1 MKLPWA
7 ARDDGR
13 PSALR
18 DPRLWAGP
26 AAIGAA
32 GLAWYASDSLRHR
45 REEAFGYELIE
56 GLDVGSPDYR
66 RAAEA
71 LTGFPISEGSEAE
84 PLINGDRIFPA
95 LLETIRGAERTLC
108 LETYVYWTGE
118 IAEEVAAAVCERAEA
133 GVQCKVLVDAVGALK
148 METDLLKRMG
158 SAGATVVKFRP
169 PRPYAMRRLTNRT
182 HRRLLIA
189 DGRAGMTGGV
199 GIARE
204 WEGDAKGPD
213 EWRDTHLLVRGPVVR
228 GLTGAFAEHWLEAT
242 GEVLAGEGFLPD
254 LDPIPGGVPIQAV
267 RSNAGIGDTNAEAI
281 YYLAIASA
289 RRRLDLAAAYFV
301 PRPAF
306 IQALCEAADRGVEVR
321 VVVPGSYI
329 DKSLVRTAGRAAYDE
344 LLDGGV
350 QVFEYL
356 PTMFHAKTL
365 AVDGQ
370 WATVGTVNFDNRSFQ
385 LHDEITL
392 GVWSEDFATLLG
404 ESFDADVASS
414 EEIEPHRWEQRTT
427 RQRLTE
433 GVTKFARREL

>member
-1 MKLPWA
+1 MRAPLL
-7 ARDDGR
+7 ARDRR
-13 PSALR
+13 PSPLR
-18 DPRLWAGP
+18 DPRFWVGP
-26 AAIGAA
+26 AALGAA

-45 REEAFGYELIE
+45 REEAFGYELIN
-56 GLDVGSPDYR
+56 GLDVGSPNYR

-71 LTGFPISEGSEAE
+71 LTGSPISEGTEVE

-95 LLETIRGAERTLC
+95 LLEMIRGAEQTLC
-108 LETYVYWTGE
+108 LETYVYWTGT

-148 METDLLKRMG
+148 METDLLRRMG
-158 SAGATVVKFRP
+158 DAGATVVKFRP
-169 PRPYAMRRLTNRT
+169 PKPYALRRLTNRT

-189 DGRAGMTGGV
+189 DGRVAMTGGV
-199 GIARE
+199 GIAEE

-228 GLTGAFAEHWLEAT
+228 GMTGAFAEHWLEAT

-254 LDPIPGGVPIQAV
+254 IDPIPGGVPSQAV
-267 RSNAGIGDTNAEAI
+267 RSNAGVGDTNAEAI

-289 RRRLDLAAAYFV
+289 HRTLDLAAAYFV

-329 DKSLVRTAGRAAYDE
+329 DKSMVRTAGRAAYDE
-344 LLDGGV
+344 LLEGGV
-350 QVFEYL
+350 RIFEYK
-356 PTMFHAKTL
+356 PTMFHVKTL
-365 AVDGQ
+365 SVDRQ

-392 GVWSEDFATLLG
+392 GVWSEDFARLLG
-404 ESFDADVASS
+404 ESFDADVENS
-414 EEIEPHRWEQRTT
+414 EEIEPGRWHERSP
-427 RQRLTE
+427 RQRLSE
-433 GVTKFARREL
+433 GVTKLARREL